1 MVPLSTVRVRVVSLC
16 TSEGG
21 TWTFPAPAGAVNQG
35 KHRDSPGKKLAK
47 DLAIPSPPRA
57 RIHRRP
63 RPFLPGSADAGTPLR
78 RPRIP
83 APHSSPAFLDFRGRR
98 PAAQMTTPSGPRV
111 HFRRLAARQPPA
123 PPSYGPTDR
132 RRGRGSGFCCCM
144 EPTCR
149 IRLARS
155 RRTTSK
161 STTSA
166 PEPAGN
172 RQFPCIKSCKPN
184 TVLGSRFRDGPD
196 SL

>member
-1 MVPLSTVRVRVVSLC
+1 MDFPRSGRGCQPRKTPGFPGEETRKRPGHSFAAASANSPPPTPFPPRVRERGEPVAVAAHSR
-16 TSEGG
+16 
-21 TWTFPAPAGAVNQG
+21 PALLGF
-35 KHRDSPGKKLAK
+35 
-47 DLAIPSPPRA
+47 
-57 RIHRRP
+57 RR
-63 RPFLPGSADAGTPLR
+63 
-78 RPRIP
+78 
-83 APHSSPAFLDFRGRR
+83 RR

>member
-1 MVPLSTVRVRVVSLC
+1 MDFPRS
-16 TSEGG
+16 GG
-21 TWTFPAPAGAVNQG
+21 GCQPRKTPGFPGEETR
-35 KHRDSPGKKLAK
+35 KRPGHSFA
-47 DLAIPSPPRA
+47 AASANSPPRTPCP
-57 RIHRRP
+57 P
-63 RPFLPGSADAGTPLR
+63 RFRGRGGPVAA
-78 RPRIP
+78 
-83 APHSSPAFLDFRGRR
+83 APHSRPAFLGFRGRR
-98 PAAQMTTPSGPRV
+98 PTAQMTTPSGDPCS
-111 HFRRLAARQPPA
+111 FPPVGG
-123 PPSYGPTDR
+123 PSATRPTLIR
-132 RRGRGSGFCCCM
+132 PYRPEEGRGSGFCCCM